1 VLVLRIK
8 GKRFINVGFGFLGSS
23 SLCITLVLIVILSSV
38 YSKKIGK
45 LVTERQMKLL
55 GTPVYLLL
63 YNNELLSFSS
73 SSIP

>member
-8 GKRFINVGFGFLGSS
+8 GKRFVNVGFGFLGSS

-45 LVTERQMKLL
+45 LVTERQM
-55 GTPVYLLL
+55 
-63 YNNELLSFSS
+63 
-73 SSIP
+73 